1 MAQPFEILHVF
12 ATFATGG
19 PQVRAAAILN
29 RFGNRWRHRIVAM
42 DGNYACRERL
52 DPSLAV
58 EYPQLDLR
66 KGDTRHNLAL
76 IRQYCRTAPPDALVT
91 NNWGSIEWAMANLLP
106 PRLRHVH
113 MEDGFGP
120 DEAQGQRPRR
130 IWTRRLVLRRS
141 EIVLPSQVLFGHAR
155 DLWKL
160 PAQRLHYVP
169 NGLDLGRF
177 RPDGPRADLPVPGAG
192 PLIGTVAALR
202 REKNI
207 GRLLQAMA
215 QLKQHDIAARL
226 AVIGDG
232 GERPALEAEAASLDL
247 TDRVRFLGHVPDPAA
262 AYRAMDLFALS
273 SDTEQM
279 PFSVMEAMAS
289 GLPIAATAV
298 GDVPLMLAEAN
309 RPLAVAQD
317 EKALAGALTTLLG
330 DAGLRARLGAANR
343 AKAEHDYDQEVMFA
357 TYAAL
362 FEGRA
367 VAAGGR
373 AAITRRNRAS

>member
-1 MAQPFEILHVF
+1 MAPPFEILHVF

-29 RFGNRWRHRIVAM
+29 HYGRRWRHRIIAM

-52 DPSLAV
+52 GPDVAV
-58 EYPQLDLR
+58 EYPKLDLR
-66 KGDTRHNLAL
+66 KGDTRHNVAL
-76 IRQYCRTAPPDALVT
+76 IRHYCRTAPPDALVT
-91 NNWGSIEWAMANLLP
+91 SNWGSIEWAMANLLP
-106 PRLRHVH
+106 PRLHHVH

-120 DEAQGQRPRR
+120 DEAQGQQPRR

-160 PAQRLHYVP
+160 PARRLHYVP

-177 RPDGPRADLPVPGAG
+177 RPDGPRAELAVPGTG

-202 REKNI
+202 REKNL
-207 GRLLQAMA
+207 GRLLRALALLRQ
-215 QLKQHDIAARL
+215 QGIAARL
-226 AVIGDG
+226 AMIGDG
-232 GERPALEAEAASLDL
+232 GERAALEAETAALGLGDQ
-247 TDRVRFLGHVPDPAA
+247 VRFLGHVPDPAA

-289 GLPIAATAV
+289 GLAVAATAV

-309 RPLAVAQD
+309 RPCVVPKEDA
-317 EKALAGALTTLLG
+317 ALAGALAKLLG
-330 DAGLRARLGAANR
+330 DADLRARLGAANR
-343 AKAEHDYDQEVMFA
+343 AKAERDYDQEVMFA

-362 FEGRA
+362 IEGRA
-367 VAAGGR
+367 P
-373 AAITRRNRAS
+373 AAITRRNRAI